1 MMEFAG
7 NPSKMSKILASFN
20 GANLGEVSNAG
31 VMENA
36 RNEAN
41 TIENN
46 FLAEDT
52 VSMMQAEAEKREMQ
66 REYESE
72 VAGIQRG
79 AQQQNDI
86 VGGIG
91 KLAGSAFSG
100 GGSLFG
106 GGGGGGFSSAAAS
119 PGGAAGVSGIGGE
132 MADPFALSK
141 YYSL

>member
-1 MMEFAG
+1 MEFAG

-36 RNEAN
+36 RNEVN

-72 VAGIQRG
+72 VAGIQQS
-79 AQQQNDI
+79 AQAQNDI
-86 VGGIG
+86 VSGIG
-91 KLAGSAFSG
+91 GLASSAFSG

-106 GGGGGGFSSAAAS
+106 GGGSGGFGSAAAS
-119 PGGAAGVSGIGGE
+119 PGGAAGVSGIGGG
-132 MADPFALSK
+132 MTNPFSQDK